1 MRQEILLKPVDMT
14 SDLMADLE
22 ERELIIRLSP
32 GNHDIPAKP
41 GETLDKVI
49 YASKDET
56 GPHMLIGV
64 TVNNPHFNEF
74 GTHPDNEEFLLIG
87 NPDTKPLYLVIALH
101 HKDSLQEKIE
111 RKRLTAED
119 FVCLRIKYNDPEVSF
134 FTMLA
139 DTPHGEATV
148 EGEGELPS
156 FYVTESRD
164 LGQDITDFGE
174 YQIHVAD

>member
-1 MRQEILLKPVDMT
+1 MLQKILLKPVEMT
-14 SDLMADLE
+14 PDLMADLE
-22 ERELIIRLSP
+22 DRELIIRPSP
-32 GNHDIPAKP
+32 GHHDIPAKP

-49 YASKDET
+49 YSSKNEY

-64 TVNNPHFNEF
+64 TVNNPNFSEF

-87 NPDTKPLYLVIALH
+87 NPHTKPLYLAIALH
-101 HKDSLQEKIE
+101 RKEGLQKKIAEK
-111 RKRLTAED
+111 KLSADD

-139 DTPHGEATV
+139 DVPHGEATI
-148 EGEGELPS
+148 EGEDELPS
-156 FYVTESRD
+156 FYVTESKD

-174 YQIHVAD
+174 YQIVVAD

>member
-1 MRQEILLKPVDMT
+1 MKQKILLKPVEMT
-14 SDLMADLE
+14 PDLMMDLE
-22 ERELIIRLSP
+22 ERKLIIRLSP
-32 GNHDIPAKP
+32 GHHDIPAQP
-41 GETLDKVI
+41 GETLDKII
-49 YASKDET
+49 YESKDES
-56 GPHMLIGV
+56 GPHKLIGV
-64 TVNNPHFNEF
+64 TVNNPNFNEF

-87 NPDTKPLYLVIALH
+87 NPNTKPLYLVIALH
-101 HKDSLQEKIE
+101 HKDKLQEKIE
-111 RKRLTAED
+111 RKILIAED

-148 EGEGELPS
+148 EGEDELPS

-174 YQIHVAD
+174 YQIVVAD

>member
-1 MRQEILLKPVDMT
+1 MYHKILLNPVEMT
-14 SDLMADLE
+14 PDIMADLE
-22 ERELIIRLSP
+22 EKNLIIRLSP
-32 GNHDIPAKP
+32 THHDIPAKP

-49 YASKDET
+49 YNSNEKF

-64 TVNNPHFNEF
+64 TVNNPNFNEF

-87 NPDTKPLYLVIALH
+87 NPDTKPLYLAIALY
-101 HKDSLQEKIE
+101 HKKALQQKIAD
-111 RKRLTAED
+111 KNLSAKD
-119 FVCLRIKYNDPEVSF
+119 FVCLHIKYNDPEVSF

-139 DTPHGEATV
+139 DVPHGEATV
-148 EGEGELPS
+148 DGEGELPS